1 MKGGPR
7 IPRAPSAPPAPQA
20 NPKAALRKVLLRTRE
35 GLDSGTRARWDSAI
49 GAHVLRWQRAGGMA
63 ALGVYW
69 PLPGEPDLRAAYA
82 ELAVQG
88 VRLALPVVLE
98 KDAPLAF
105 AGWIPGEAM
114 VKDAMGVSVP
124 AQLRIMACPPALLVP
139 CLGFNDTRLRLG
151 YGGGF
156 YDRTLAATPRPA
168 TVGVAYAC
176 LAAQFTGDAHDIA
189 LDSIVTEDGII

>member
-7 IPRAPSAPPAPQA
+7 IPRAPGAPPAPEA
-20 NPKAALRKVLLRTRE
+20 NKAGLRKVLLHTRA
-35 GLDSGTRARWDSAI
+35 GLDRDTRARWDSAI
-49 GAHVLRWQRAGGMA
+49 GAYILHWQRASGMA

-88 VRLALPVVLE
+88 VSLALPVVLE

-105 AGWIPGEAM
+105 SGWIPGEAM

-124 AQLRIMACPPALLVP
+124 KQLRMMACPPALLVP
-139 CLGFNDTRLRLG
+139 CLGFNETRLRLG

-156 YDRTLAATPRPA
+156 YDRTLGVTPRPA
-168 TVGVAYAC
+168 TLGVAYAC
-176 LAAQFTGDAHDIA
+176 LTAQFAGDAHDIA

>member
-7 IPRAPSAPPAPQA
+7 IPRAPGAPPAPEA
-20 NPKAALRKVLLRTRE
+20 NPKAALRKVLLCTRA
-35 GLDSGTRARWDSAI
+35 GLDSGMRARWDSAI
-49 GAHVLRWQRAGGMA
+49 GTHILRWRAASGLGR
-63 ALGVYW
+63 LGVYW

-105 AGWIPGEAM
+105 AAWLPGEAM

-124 AQLRIMACPPALLVP
+124 KQLRIMACPPALLVP

-156 YDRTLAATPRPA
+156 YDRTLAVPPRPA
-168 TVGVAYAC
+168 TLGVAYAC
-176 LAAQFTGDAHDIA
+176 LAAQFAGGAHDIA